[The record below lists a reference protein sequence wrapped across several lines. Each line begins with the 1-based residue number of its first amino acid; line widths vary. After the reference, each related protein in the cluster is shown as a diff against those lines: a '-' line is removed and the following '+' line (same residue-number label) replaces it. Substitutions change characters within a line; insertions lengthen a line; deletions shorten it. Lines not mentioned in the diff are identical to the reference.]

1 VRSAAEGPA
10 YLWMQHFSV
19 SQQAGDPH
27 AGHSTYFTTGST
39 HRFGV
44 ARCFNMGWG
53 VRFLRATVARG
64 RVARDVTQVVFARN
78 ENCGGCGF
86 GWAEGEVCA
95 REDDRMKQSS
105 FEP

>member
-10 YLWMQHFSV
+10 YLLMQHFSV

-53 VRFLRATVARG
+53 VRLMRMEVAWGESWARCNAGGFREKRKVWAVADLDGKRG
-64 RVARDVTQVVFARN
+64 RCV
-78 ENCGGCGF
+78 
-86 GWAEGEVCA
+86 
-95 REDDRMKQSS
+95 RMKVTEKRS
-105 FEP
+105 